1 MKSLKRYIKVWTE
14 SEMAEFI
21 SLFPTTPNKEL
32 MVKFNCT
39 YNVIRNIARNN
50 GLKKSKEYWDDY
62 LKNKAHN
69 HLPKFKKGQE
79 SWCKGTKGV
88 MNNGNKTRF
97 TKGQEPHNKKPI
109 GHISRS
115 RDHLTIKTEQGVKQ
129 LQRYIWELHYGEI
142 PPRSIIRF
150 KDGNKRNFDIE
161 NLELCNRAYSLKDKH
176 PLKYPEDIRNAIL
189 IKREITK
196 YINKYGKKQN
206 N

>member
-1 MKSLKRYIKVWTE
+1 
-14 SEMAEFI
+14 
-21 SLFPTTPNKEL
+21 
-32 MVKFNCT
+32 
-39 YNVIRNIARNN
+39 
-50 GLKKSKEYWDDY
+50 
-62 LKNKAHN
+62 
-69 HLPKFKKGQE
+69 
-79 SWCKGTKGV
+79 
-88 MNNGNKTRF
+88 MNNGHKTRF